1 MANIVNLS
9 WSDID
14 FLADR
19 LVEQINHKGLKFD
32 TILAL
37 GRGGLI
43 PGAILS
49 YKLKVSNLQNFGINT
64 REDNGDFIDTVVYQ
78 WPEVSKV
85 KGKVLVV
92 DDINDSGKTFT
103 AVRSYIKPKTWYE
116 IEDNDVY
123 YASLT
128 TKSSTEFNFNTITGN
143 IFYTDSWLTFPWD
156 K

>member
-9 WSDID
+9 WNDID

-19 LVEQINHKGLKFD
+19 LVEQINHKHLKFD

-43 PGAILS
+43 PGSILS
-49 YKLKVSNLQNFGINT
+49 YKLKVSNLQNLGINT
-64 REDNGDFIDTVVYQ
+64 REDSGKFIDTIIYQ
-78 WPEVSKV
+78 KPGNVED
-85 KGKVLVV
+85 KVLVV

-103 AVRSYIKPKTWYE
+103 AVSSYIVSNYDINE
-116 IEDNDVY
+116 NDVY

-128 TKSSTEFNFNTITGN
+128 TKSSSEFSFNTITGN
-143 IFYTDSWLTFPWD
+143 IFYTDSWLVFPWD

>member
-9 WSDID
+9 WNDID

-19 LVEQINHKGLKFD
+19 LVEQIYHKDLKFD

-37 GRGGLI
+37 GRGGLV
-43 PGAILS
+43 PGSILS

-64 REDNGDFIDTVVYQ
+64 REDNGKFIDTIIYQ
-78 WPEVSKV
+78 KPGSVN
-85 KGKVLVV
+85 GKVLVV

-103 AVRSYIKPKTWYE
+103 AVSSYIDSNYDVDK
-116 IEDNDVY
+116 NNVY

-128 TKSSTEFNFNTITGN
+128 TKSNSEFSLNTITGN
-143 IFYTDSWLTFPWD
+143 IFYTDSWLMFPWD

>member
-9 WSDID
+9 WNDID

-19 LVEQINHKGLKFD
+19 LVEQIYHKDLKFD

-37 GRGGLI
+37 SRGGLV
-43 PGAILS
+43 PGSILS
-49 YKLKVSNLQNFGINT
+49 YKLKVSNLQNLGINT
-64 REDNGDFIDTVVYQ
+64 REDNGKFIDTIIYQ
-78 WPEVSKV
+78 KPGNVE
-85 KGKVLVV
+85 GKVLVV

-103 AVRSYIKPKTWYE
+103 AVSSYIASNYDIDK
-116 IEDNDVY
+116 NDAY

-128 TKSSTEFNFNTITGN
+128 TKSSSEFSFNTITGN
-143 IFYTDSWLTFPWD
+143 IFYTDSWLVFPWD